1 MKLLNR
7 LLLINWHY
15 FTHECISF
23 GQLNFLTGKNASGK
37 STIIDAMQVVL
48 YGDTS
53 GSFFN
58 KAANGKGNR
67 TLLGYLCGELGDAED
82 LGFRYLRNCRF
93 TSYIALEFYD
103 DIKKKYFTAG
113 CCFDIYSENDM
124 QKLFFSYDGQFHD
137 NEFISNDGVPISIQ
151 DLRIYLKSQYSGH
164 YYTTDV
170 GRDFRTN
177 LYGKLGGLR
186 DQFCQLMKKAVS
198 FNPNVDIQQFISEFV
213 CNSQQT
219 VDISQMQE
227 NIRSYKQLEKDA
239 DILKEKMELLDNISN
254 SFQSFT
260 KSEQDFLMYSYL
272 LDRAD
277 AEIVSDKLTKEKR
290 NADELE
296 KSINKLKSIISEE
309 EKHIAAMQKERDDL
323 NIQLG
328 NNEQAQ
334 AIKLLEDKIEEKEK
348 ELDRLNKEYSMAVVT
363 LTKNISDWRTSINQM
378 INKFST
384 VSIDLNNPALQSRID
399 DIKEEA
405 EQLLQK
411 IELMQNLDASNIE
424 KIGKYGFG
432 ECRERVTALNKH
444 SIQISTRTDE
454 EMKRVL
460 DERSDLQEEERTL
473 ENGIYHFP
481 KDVVD
486 LKEAVISK
494 LRLTSKTDVPVVIV
508 AEAAEIRGERWRN
521 VIEGYLHAQKYY
533 LIVPPEYFQTA
544 VKVYDKIKRQKS
556 IYGTGIV
563 DIEKMAGK
571 KTYAQAGSLAEEIQT
586 DDTNVRLFLDYTL
599 GRVIK
604 CDKATDL
611 RNHHIAV
618 TDDGML
624 YQNYVVRA
632 MNPERWA
639 KPAIGQNAIKSRLIA
654 VKNEIKYSTSVIT
667 SCAIVKQALD
677 KISNLSVFSKSEVE
691 HAVSV
696 AHEVKKI
703 PLIKADIEQLK
714 VSRAAID
721 ESAVKAIKDHI
732 VLLENNINSCKNK
745 KEDYIAKKST
755 CIEQNRVCKD
765 VNIPNYEHELAEKE
779 LRLSERYEQTWV
791 EKFGSIRYERELL
804 SRGSALNI
812 AVAFPRERSRV
823 ENKKNEM
830 WHEVQDLRKEY
841 NNTYKMGYDIHI
853 KDNELYDDIW
863 LELSENKLPEYM
875 TRIQDTKNKAFEQ
888 FREDFLSRLEH
899 NIDDARRQIE
909 GLNQALKG
917 SSFGE
922 DTYRFLIVPKPEYKR
937 YYDMIVDPMK
947 LDGGYNL
954 YSEQFNIKYKDEI
967 SDLFALITNEDSISK
982 SGNSEDYEKRVRK
995 FTDYRTYLSF
1005 DLEVTDKDGDTQR
1018 LSKTMGKKSGGE
1030 TQTPFY
1036 IAVLASFAQLYR
1048 VGRDRVGNTTRLI
1061 IFDEAFSKMDGE
1073 RISRSVELLRQFKFQ
1088 AILSAPPD
1096 KIADIVP
1103 YMDSNICVLRNG
1115 KNACVR
1121 NFDSNK
1127 LRDLEYD

>member
-1 MKLLNR
+1 MKLLNK

-15 FTHECISF
+15 FVHECISF

-67 TLLGYLCGELGDAED
+67 TLSGYLRGELGDAED
-82 LGFRYLRNCRF
+82 SGFRYLRNSRF

-103 DIKKKYFTAG
+103 DVKKKYFTSG

-124 QKLFFSYDGQFHD
+124 QKLFFFYDGAFPE
-137 NEFISNDGVPISIQ
+137 NEFISDDVPISIQ
-151 DLRIYLKSQYSGH
+151 NLRIFLKSQYAGH

-170 GRDFRTN
+170 GRDFRTY
-177 LYGKLGGLR
+177 LYGKMGGLR

-198 FNPNVDIQQFISEFV
+198 FNPNVDIQHFISEFV

-239 DILKEKMELLDNISN
+239 DILKEKMDLLEKISS
-254 SFQSFT
+254 SFQGF
-260 KSEQDFLMYSYL
+260 KKNEQDFLMYSYL

-277 AEIVSDKLTKEKR
+277 TEISFENLAEEKR
-290 NADELE
+290 KAEEL
-296 KSINKLKSIISEE
+296 KNKIDQLDKVIDEE
-309 EKHIAAMQKERDDL
+309 EKHFSEMQRERDDL

-334 AIKLLEDKIEEKEK
+334 VIKMLEDKIAEKEK
-348 ELDRLNKEYSMAVVT
+348 ELDRLNNEYSRAVVT
-363 LTKNISDWRTSINQM
+363 LTKNISGWTSGINQM
-378 INKFST
+378 INKLLDI
-384 VSIDLNNPALQSRID
+384 SIDFINPSLQSRIE
-399 DIKEEA
+399 DIKEEVG
-405 EQLLQK
+405 QLLQK
-411 IELMQNLDASNIE
+411 IESMQRLDAKVIE
-424 KIGKYGFG
+424 RIGENGFL
-432 ECRERVTALNKH
+432 ECGDMVTALNTH
-444 SIQISTRTDE
+444 SIQLSTRTE
-454 EMKRVL
+454 EEKDKL
-460 DERSDLQEEERTL
+460 LKERNGLQEEKITL
-473 ENGIYHFP
+473 EKGIYHFP
-481 KDVVD
+481 KDVLD

-494 LRLTSKTDVPVVIV
+494 LRLTAKTEVPVVIV
-508 AEAAEIRGERWRN
+508 AEVAEIRGERWRN
-521 VIEGYLHAQKYY
+521 TIEGYLHTQKFY
-533 LIVPPEYFQTA
+533 LIVPPEHFQTA
-544 VKVYDKIKRQKS
+544 VKVYDTIKRQKS

-563 DIEKMAGK
+563 DIEKMARRK
-571 KTYAQAGSLAEEIQT
+571 PYAEAGSLAEEIQT
-586 DDTNVRLFLDYTL
+586 ANSNVRLFLDYTL
-599 GRVIK
+599 GRVMK
-604 CDKATDL
+604 CDRVTDL
-611 RNHHIAV
+611 RRHRVAV

-624 YQNYVVRA
+624 YQNFVVRA

-639 KPAIGQNAIKSRLIA
+639 KPAIGKSAIENRLVA
-654 VKNEIKYSTSVIT
+654 VKNEIKRCTSLIT
-667 SCAIVKQALD
+667 SCITIKQALD
-677 KISNLSVFSKSEVE
+677 KTGNLSIFSESEVE
-691 HAVSV
+691 QAVY
-696 AHEVKKI
+696 AAKEVQNIPSIKSNIERLKI
-703 PLIKADIEQLK
+703 
-714 VSRAAID
+714 SRDAID
-721 ESAVKAIKDHI
+721 ESAVKAIKDQI
-732 VLLENNINSCKNK
+732 VLLEKDIDDCKNK
-745 KEDYIAKKST
+745 KETYIKNRST
-755 CIEQNRVCKD
+755 YIEQNRVCREE
-765 VNIPNYEHELAEKE
+765 NIPNYEHELEERE
-779 LRLSERYEQTWV
+779 LKLSEEYELDWV
-791 EKFGSIRYERELL
+791 EQLGSVRYEREML
-804 SRGSALNI
+804 SRGNALNI
-812 AVAFPRERSRV
+812 AAAFPRERSRA

-830 WHEVQDLRKEY
+830 WQEVQDFRREY
-841 NNTYKMGYDIHI
+841 NNKYKMGHDIHI
-853 KDNELYDDIW
+853 KDNDLYDDMW

-875 TRIQDTKNKAFEQ
+875 IRIQDTKDKAFEQ

-899 NIDDARRQIE
+899 NIEDAKRQIE

-967 SDLFALITNEDSISK
+967 SDLFAIITNEDSLLK
-982 SGNSEDYEKRVRK
+982 SGNSEDYEKRVRM

-1048 VGRDRVGNTTRLI
+1048 VGRDKVSNTTRLI

-1103 YMDSNICVLRNG
+1103 YMDSNICVLREG
-1115 KNACVR
+1115 KQACVR
-1121 NFDSNK
+1121 NFDSK
-1127 LRDLEYD
+1127 RIKEYGI